1 MSDLYNQDA
10 GNGVTLGDNARRAL
24 PTSRFG
30 TRNLVWYSFFVDY
43 DLLHGEEPDN
53 YTAYNA
59 SDSFYNF
66 IVLKIQ
72 EAGELYHLGA
82 PTNISENGFVFA
94 IADNDA
100 REPDGNNN
108 TNFRIGYGPD
118 DVHGDDLLK
127 KSSVYQALYQRL
139 GSDNVWNLTPC
150 FDQGWGITQPLGG

>member
-1 MSDLYNQDA
+1 MADLYNTDLG
-10 GNGVTLGDNARRAL
+10 GNTRRAI

-43 DLLHGEEPDN
+43 DLLHGEELDN
-53 YTAYNA
+53 YTTYDA
-59 SDSFYNF
+59 SDSFYTF

-82 PTNISENGFVFA
+82 PTTLVQNGFVFA

-127 KSSVYQALYQRL
+127 KSSVYQAIFQAL
-139 GSDNVWNLTPC
+139 GPDDWWDLAPC
-150 FDQGWGITQPLGG
+150 FDNGFGIITAGGLP